1 MKYKWI
7 DYNAET
13 MGYVETWID
22 DLAVRMTG
30 LDDGWRDF
38 YEYWFNYEHNELG
51 ENFWCKVIC
60 EYENPFAIIA
70 LGMSDGNLV
79 IMELVV
85 RPDMRN
91 KGKGASLLK
100 ELIENSKII
109 LNTEV
114 GKAEAIIY
122 PSNIASQK
130 SFEKAGFV
138 FDSNED
144 GDAITYVYNKS

>member
-30 LDDGWRDF
+30 LDDGWQDF

-60 EYENPFAIIA
+60 EDENPFAIIA

-138 FDSNED
+138 FESNED

>member
-1 MKYKWI
+1 MNYAWY
-7 DYNAET
+7 DYNPNT
-13 MGYVETWID
+13 MSFVENWLD
-22 DLAVRMTG
+22 KSAVDSTG
-30 LDDGWRDF
+30 LDEGFRAF
-38 YEYWFNYEHNELG
+38 YEYWANEDGFVLG

-138 FDSNED
+138 FESNED